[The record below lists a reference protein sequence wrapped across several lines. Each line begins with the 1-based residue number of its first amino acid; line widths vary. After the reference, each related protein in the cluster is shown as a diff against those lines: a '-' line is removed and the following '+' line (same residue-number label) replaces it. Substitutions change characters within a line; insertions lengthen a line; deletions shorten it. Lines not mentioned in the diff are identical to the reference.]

1 MMMMAQAL
9 PRLRMNLDFM
19 PSPIE
24 DRPGLLIRDNFQ
36 YSDAVLVIPPVLV
49 QCLSC
54 FDGEQTELDL
64 RQLLV
69 DLTGQI
75 DVGQVVDHLRTS
87 LSTAGFLHDDTYEQL
102 REAREKEFA
111 DAPLRVPR
119 HAGGAYPEEP
129 EPLRK
134 TLNGYMDGQEPRA
147 DGKLIGIAA
156 PHVSPFGGWES
167 YRAAY
172 GALTEEHRDRTF
184 VILGTSHYG
193 APDRFGLTRKPF
205 LTPYGQAR
213 TDLQLVE
220 ELASQPA
227 ALMEDYC
234 HSVEHSIEFQV
245 VFLQH
250 LFGSDITIVPILCGS
265 YFKSMQ
271 RRGLPE
277 DDEQVKRF
285 LGTLGDI
292 AALRGRELLWVLGID
307 MAHMGPKYGDALEAR
322 ANEGEMLGVT
332 ERDQLRIER
341 INAGDAQGFWELVRE
356 NEDDLKWCGSSPLY
370 TFLKAVPQARGT
382 LRRYQQWNID
392 KDSVVSF
399 AGMTFS

>member
-1 MMMMAQAL
+1 M
-9 PRLRMNLDFM
+9 
-19 PSPIE
+19 
-24 DRPGLLIRDNFQ
+24 LIRDNFQ